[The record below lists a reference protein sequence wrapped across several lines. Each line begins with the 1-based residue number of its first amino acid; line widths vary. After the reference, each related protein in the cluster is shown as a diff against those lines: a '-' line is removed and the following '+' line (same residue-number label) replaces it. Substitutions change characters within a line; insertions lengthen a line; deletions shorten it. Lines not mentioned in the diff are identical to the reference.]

1 MPKINRFS
9 EEVATPHPRRNTP
22 NARGGRPVGGA
33 MPKSWGSVNRITIPV
48 IEDCTAQNPIASRI
62 QPATRM
68 TRLPPPSRRIRRPI
82 ATMNGSNRPH
92 TTQSSALI
100 ANTCAQFTPPPPRPR
115 RIASCAVK
123 SRVRQTTLES
133 ASIAKRLAP
142 MVDSELG
149 DSLTRAIFDRTSVR
163 ANGSLPC
170 SRRVAARSPL
180 RSVWSAVRAESAAFD
195 ADFVGSTG
203 YSLNVGA
210 PTPGSSL
217 SARTA
222 SMSPVRSSLLVAA
235 IGLIGIV
242 PGARRERVE
251 SARAPAPKLH
261 LEEVGSDSTSFDVIA
276 TMIVGPTEVLVWDAQ
291 YHAAEARR
299 LADRVAATGKHL
311 KAVVISHPDHDH
323 YSGAAAIVERFPG
336 TPVYMTAKALAHFD
350 TTKQYFQR
358 EKTRR
363 PGVMTDSLVTP
374 QLLPSTHLTVDGEE
388 LTVIPDLTGDV
399 VIP

>member
-1 MPKINRFS
+1 
-9 EEVATPHPRRNTP
+9 
-22 NARGGRPVGGA
+22 
-33 MPKSWGSVNRITIPV
+33 
-48 IEDCTAQNPIASRI
+48 
-62 QPATRM
+62 
-68 TRLPPPSRRIRRPI
+68 
-82 ATMNGSNRPH
+82 
-92 TTQSSALI
+92 
-100 ANTCAQFTPPPPRPR
+100 
-115 RIASCAVK
+115 
-123 SRVRQTTLES
+123 
-133 ASIAKRLAP
+133 
-142 MVDSELG
+142 
-149 DSLTRAIFDRTSVR
+149 
-163 ANGSLPC
+163 
-170 SRRVAARSPL
+170 
-180 RSVWSAVRAESAAFD
+180 
-195 ADFVGSTG
+195 
-203 YSLNVGA
+203 
-210 PTPGSSL
+210 
-217 SARTA
+217 
-222 SMSPVRSSLLVAA
+222 MSPVRSSLLVAA

-291 YHAAEARR
+291 YHAAEARH
-299 LADRVAATGKHL
+299 LADRIAATGKHL

-399 VIP
+399 VIPTNSALWIPSLRTVLAGDIAFNGVHPWLGSSTEASRGAWRASIAKLAELHPAVVVAGHKKDIASPDSPDVLRFMDGYLSDFDAFRKSSSSAEELRSSMMRKYPDLAVAGLLGYGAQVAFKPQS